1 MFDLTDKIIIVT
13 GGTGIL
19 GGAFVEIIAE
29 QNATVGIL
37 GRNKQ
42 IAEERAHH
50 IISNGG
56 KAFPLIADVTN
67 EKQIENVK
75 NIIQQKYRKLDG
87 IVNAAGGN
95 MPEATIAPN
104 KSIFDFNLN
113 ALQDVM
119 QLNLWGTILPT
130 QIFGPLLLASNS
142 ASIVNVSSVSS
153 THALTRV
160 LGYSMAKAAIDNYT
174 RWMCVEIANRYEDKI
189 RINSLVPGFFLT
201 EQNKNLLTNEDGSY
215 TERGNLIV
223 QNTPFK
229 RFGNPKELQ
238 GAVAWLLSDA
248 SSFVNGTSIVVD
260 GGFSAYS
267 GV

>member
-1 MFDLTDKIIIVT
+1 
-13 GGTGIL
+13 
-19 GGAFVEIIAE
+19 
-29 QNATVGIL
+29 
-37 GRNKQ
+37 
-42 IAEERAHH
+42 
-50 IISNGG
+50 
-56 KAFPLIADVTN
+56 
-67 EKQIENVK
+67 
-75 NIIQQKYRKLDG
+75 
-87 IVNAAGGN
+87 
-95 MPEATIAPN
+95 MPEATIASN

-113 ALQDVM
+113 ALQDIM

-223 QNTPFK
+223 RNTPFK